1 MFFCTKE
8 LGVVKTNCKEHKLY
22 IITLPA
28 SQMLDH
34 TIYSNKDSRCFL
46 IYKHKYPLPHDQRC
60 NVILGYFIPMEDMF
74 ANVLSGLLRKYLY

>member
-34 TIYSNKDSRCFL
+34 TIYSNKVFL
-46 IYKHKYPLPHDQRC
+46 LLPNLLTQM
-60 NVILGYFIPMEDMF
+60 PF
-74 ANVLSGLLRKYLY
+74 AP